1 MIADVEQ
8 KRALLEQAR
17 LNLGYT
23 KIVAPVSGEVN
34 KTVVVGMNVQE
45 GQQLLTVVPL
55 NEVWVTANFKET
67 QLRDMRVG
75 QKAEIHADSS
85 GRTFKGHVDSI
96 AGATGPLFSLLP
108 PENATGNYVK
118 IVQRIP
124 VKIVLEPGENKD
136 RGLRPGMNVVPDVY
150 LQMSSAALTL
160 DQDVWRP
167 KYNPWLIAVV
177 VALAAFMEVLDTSI
191 ANVALPYM
199 AGNLGASNDQ
209 STWVLTSYL
218 VSNAIILPIS
228 GWLAGALGRKRFFM
242 ACLTVFTVSS
252 LLCGIAPSLGFL
264 LFFRVLQGAGGGG
277 LQPMAQAILADTFP
291 PQQRGLAFALYGIT
305 AIMAPT
311 IGPTLG
317 GWITFNY
324 SWRWIFFINLPVG
337 VVTWFLVRR
346 FVEDPP
352 YLRKLKAAGVK
363 LDYIGIALLAL
374 GIGALQ
380 VLLDKGQEDDW
391 FGSHFITTLVVIAT
405 VCLISLV
412 IWEWYQKAPIIDVRM
427 FKNFNFAGS
436 SLMMFTLGILLFSSL
451 VLMPQFLQTLVGYT
465 SELAGLALSAG
476 GLVLLIEMPIMG
488 QLTTKIQ
495 ARYLIAFG
503 WLALSIAMFY
513 STKRIDLQIS
523 FSAAT
528 WLRIA
533 QVIGLGFLFVPITLV
548 AYIGIAPEKNNAV
561 AGIINFMRNMG
572 SSVGTSLVTTLI
584 ARRSQFHQGRLVQ
597 NVRVDNPNFVNA
609 ANGLAQHLAASGVGK
624 HEAQMTAY
632 ARIYQS
638 LASPGHKPGIYRH
651 LYGPLRGSGDHVLS
665 GFRSEEK

>member
-1 MIADVEQ
+1 M
-8 KRALLEQAR
+8 
-17 LNLGYT
+17 
-23 KIVAPVSGEVN
+23 
-34 KTVVVGMNVQE
+34 
-45 GQQLLTVVPL
+45 
-55 NEVWVTANFKET
+55 
-67 QLRDMRVG
+67 
-75 QKAEIHADSS
+75 
-85 GRTFKGHVDSI
+85 
-96 AGATGPLFSLLP
+96 
-108 PENATGNYVK
+108 
-118 IVQRIP
+118 
-124 VKIVLEPGENKD
+124 
-136 RGLRPGMNVVPDVY
+136 
-150 LQMSSAALTL
+150 SAAAITL

-228 GWLAGALGRKRFFM
+228 GWLASALGRKRFFM
-242 ACLTVFTVSS
+242 SCLSVFTVSS

-264 LFFRVLQGAGGGG
+264 LLFRVLQGAGGGG

-337 VVTWFLVRR
+337 IITWLLVRR

-352 YLRKLKAAGVK
+352 YLAKLKAAGVK

-380 VLLDKGQEDDW
+380 ILLDKGQEDDW
-391 FGSHFITTLVVIAT
+391 FGSRFITSLVITAA

-436 SLMMFTLGILLFSSL
+436 SLMMFMLGILLFSSL
-451 VLMPQFLQTLVGYT
+451 VLMPQFLQTLLGYT

-476 GLVLLIEMPIMG
+476 GLVLLFEMPVMG

-495 ARYLIAFG
+495 ARRLIAFG
-503 WLALSIAMFY
+503 WLALSIAMLY
-513 STKRIDLQIS
+513 STRRIDLQIS

-528 WLRIA
+528 WLRIV
-533 QVIGLGFLFVPITLV
+533 QVIGLGFLFVPITLA

-584 ARRSQFHQGRLVQ
+584 ARRSQFHQARLVG
-597 NVRVDNPNFVNA
+597 NARVDNPNFMNS
-609 ANGLAQHLAASGVGK
+609 ANGLAQHLATAGVGK
-624 HEAQMTAY
+624 HEAQITAY
-632 ARIYQS
+632 ASIYQGLQAQAAS
-638 LASPGHKPGIYRH
+638 LAYIDTFKVLAVAAGIMFFLSFVLKKNDPGGGGARP
-651 LYGPLRGSGDHVLS
+651 V
-665 GFRSEEK
+665 E